1 MAADRFA
8 NRKAAQGY
16 RSPAQRDGCCNC
28 GHRSTGAITF
38 DGGRAT
44 GYDCTLGKFLVV
56 PQGICD
62 RYAPA
67 GRNPASGVR
76 QHRASTPTIERAN
89 REQD

>member
-1 MAADRFA
+1 M
-8 NRKAAQGY
+8 
-16 RSPAQRDGCCNC
+16 RDACCNC
-28 GHRSTGAITF
+28 VHRSAGAITF

-67 GRNPASGVR
+67 VIARKP
-76 QHRASTPTIERAN
+76 TPKKEN
-89 REQD
+89 DQ